1 MKKMMA
7 KMVEFG
13 GLALVFAAA
22 CLSDGG
28 TAFAPV
34 LFTVVLGL
42 LTALAGNFAG
52 WKCDHPSR
60 KTNSVRF
67 RPDGA
72 PALYGTP
79 APLASNSAVGMRKA
93 I

>member
-7 KMVEFG
+7 KMVEIG

-22 CLSDGG
+22 CLSDSG

-34 LFTVVLGL
+34 LLTVVLGL

-60 KTNSVRF
+60 KTASVRF
-67 RPDGA
+67 RPHGA
-72 PALYGTP
+72 PALCGTP
-79 APLASNSAVGMRKA
+79 APLVSKSTAGMRKA